1 MPAAPNK
8 QTQLA
13 TLQSVLKKKVPAPAA
28 PPERP
33 VLDEVVYAIL
43 RDGVTPEQADA
54 AFAKLR
60 DKEVSPFF
68 DWNEIRVS
76 SVQEV
81 ADALI
86 GLPGAGDKSER
97 VIKFLQEVFEE
108 IYGFDLGDVAKKGVK
123 QAAKQ
128 LARYKSGV
136 NEFVVAWVTQRA
148 LGGHAVPLD
157 HPAVRVL
164 QRLAILEPDLDDY
177 EAARGTLEHFVP
189 KTAGPEFT
197 DRVAVFAATI
207 CLEER
212 PLCETCPM
220 LPTCPFGQ
228 AFVAAAKP
236 KKDAK
241 EVKEPRP
248 KKK

>member
-13 TLQSVLKKKVPAPAA
+13 HLQAALKKKTPAHVDT
-28 PPERP
+28 PERP
-33 VLDEVVYAIL
+33 VLEEVLYAIL
-43 RDGVTPEQADA
+43 RDGATPEQADA
-54 AFAKLR
+54 AFARLK
-60 DKEVSPFF
+60 DKDVFF

-81 ADALI
+81 ADAVH
-86 GLPGAGDKSER
+86 GLPGAGDKGER
-97 VIKFLQEVFEE
+97 VIKFLQEVFDE

-157 HPAVRVL
+157 HPTVRVL
-164 QRLAILEPDLDDY
+164 QRVGVLDAEIDDM
-177 EAARGTLEHFVP
+177 EAARGTLEHFIP
-189 KTAGPEFT
+189 KAAGPDFT
-197 DRVAVFAATI
+197 DRAAVFAATV
-207 CLEER
+207 CTEDH
-212 PLCETCPM
+212 PKCETCPM
-220 LPTCPFGQ
+220 LPHCPYGQ
-228 AFVAAAKP
+228 ALMASKAVKKEGGKP
-236 KKDAK
+236 KKK
-241 EVKEPRP
+241 
-248 KKK
+248 

>member
-8 QTQLA
+8 QALLA
-13 TLQSVLKKKVPAPAA
+13 TLQAALKKVPTPAP

-33 VLDEVVYAIL
+33 VLEEVIYAIL
-43 RDGVTPEQADA
+43 REGATPEQADD
-54 AFAKLR
+54 AFARLK
-60 DKEVSPFF
+60 DKDVFF

-81 ADALI
+81 ADAVH

-148 LGGHAVPLD
+148 LGGHAIPLD
-157 HPAVRVL
+157 EPTTRLL
-164 QRLAILEPDLDDY
+164 QRLGILEPELDDL
-177 EAARGTLEHFVP
+177 EAARATLEHYIP
-189 KTAGPEFT
+189 KAAGPDFT
-197 DRVAVFAATI
+197 DRLAIYAARVDSEDHATG
-207 CLEER
+207 
-212 PLCETCPM
+212 P
-220 LPTCPFGQ
+220 G
-228 AFVAAAKP
+228 AAKP
-236 KKDAK
+236 KKDKDAK
-241 EVKEPRP
+241 EAKP

>member
-13 TLQSVLKKKVPAPAA
+13 HLQAALKKKTAAPAEQ
-28 PPERP
+28 PERT
-33 VLDEVVYAIL
+33 VLEEVVYAIL
-43 RDGVTPEQADA
+43 RDSATSEQADA
-54 AFAKLR
+54 AFARL
-60 DKEVSPFF
+60 KETFF

-81 ADALI
+81 ADAVH
-86 GLPGAGDKSER
+86 GLPGAGDKGER

-108 IYGFDLGDVAKKGVK
+108 IYGFDLGDIAKKGVK

-157 HPAVRVL
+157 HPTVRLL
-164 QRLAILEPDLDDY
+164 QRVAVLDADIDDA
-177 EAARGTLEHFVP
+177 EAARGTLEHLIP
-189 KTAGPEFT
+189 KASGPDFT
-197 DRVAVFAATI
+197 DRAAVFAATV
-207 CLEER
+207 CTEDH
-212 PLCETCPM
+212 PKCEGCPM
-220 LPTCPFGQ
+220 LSHCPTGQ
-228 AFVAAAKP
+228 TLTAKP
-236 KKDAK
+236 KK
-241 EVKEPRP
+241 EVKEAKP

>member
-13 TLQSVLKKKVPAPAA
+13 HLQAAFKKKTPAPADT
-28 PPERP
+28 PERP

-43 RDGVTPEQADA
+43 RDGATPEQADA
-54 AFAKLR
+54 AFARLK
-60 DKEVSPFF
+60 DKDVFF

-81 ADALI
+81 ADAVH
-86 GLPGAGDKSER
+86 GLPGAGDKGER

-108 IYGFDLGDVAKKGVK
+108 LYGFDLGDIAKKGVK

-128 LARYKSGV
+128 LGRYKSGV

-157 HPAVRVL
+157 HPTMRVL
-164 QRLAILEPDLDDY
+164 QRVGVLDPESDDM
-177 EAARGTLEHFVP
+177 EAARGTLEHFIP
-189 KTAGPEFT
+189 KASGPDFT
-197 DRVAVFAATI
+197 DRMAVFAATV
-207 CLEER
+207 CTDDH
-212 PLCETCPM
+212 PKCETCPM
-220 LPTCPFGQ
+220 LSHCPTGQ
-228 AFVAAAKP
+228 ALVASKAVKKEGKP
-236 KKDAK
+236 KKK
-241 EVKEPRP
+241 
-248 KKK
+248 

>member
-13 TLQSVLKKKVPAPAA
+13 HLQAALKKKTSAPADA
-28 PPERP
+28 PERA

-43 RDGVTPEQADA
+43 RDGATPEQADA
-54 AFAKLR
+54 AFARLK
-60 DKEVSPFF
+60 DKDVFF

-81 ADALI
+81 ADAVH
-86 GLPGAGDKSER
+86 GLPAAGDKGER

-108 IYGFDLGDVAKKGVK
+108 LYGFDLGDIAKKGVK

-128 LARYKSGV
+128 LGRYKSGV

-148 LGGHAVPLD
+148 LGGHAIPLD
-157 HPAVRVL
+157 GPTLRLL
-164 QRLAILEPDLDDY
+164 QRVGVLDPESDDL

-189 KTAGPEFT
+189 KAAGPDFT
-197 DRVAVFAATI
+197 DRAAVFAAAV
-207 CLEER
+207 CAEDH
-212 PLCETCPM
+212 PKCDTCPM
-220 LPTCPFGQ
+220 HSHCPTGQ
-228 AFVAAAKP
+228 TLTAKP
-236 KKDAK
+236 KKDKDAK
-241 EVKEPRP
+241 P

>member
-13 TLQSVLKKKVPAPAA
+13 TLQTVLKKKVPAPAP

-33 VLDEVVYAIL
+33 VLEEVVYAIL
-43 RDGVTPEQADA
+43 RDGATPEQADA
-54 AFAKLR
+54 AFARLK
-60 DKEVSPFF
+60 DKDVFF

-81 ADALI
+81 ADAVH
-86 GLPGAGDKSER
+86 GLPGGGDKSER

-108 IYGFDLGDVAKKGVK
+108 LYGFDLGDIAKKGVK

-136 NEFVVAWVTQRA
+136 NEFVVAWVTQRS

-157 HPAVRVL
+157 HPTVRVL
-164 QRLAILEPDLDDY
+164 QRLAVLDAELDDL
-177 EAARGTLEHFVP
+177 EAARGTLEHFIP
-189 KTAGPEFT
+189 KAAGPDFT
-197 DRVAVFAATI
+197 DRVAVFAATV
-207 CLEER
+207 CTEDR
-212 PLCETCPM
+212 PRCETCPM
-220 LPTCPFGQ
+220 LPTCPTGQ
-228 AFVAAAKP
+228 MLTAKAKKEPKELKEPKP
-236 KKDAK
+236 KKK
-241 EVKEPRP
+241 
-248 KKK
+248 

>member
-1 MPAAPNK
+1 MPAAQNK

-13 TLQSVLKKKVPAPAA
+13 HLQTVLKKKTSAPAA
-28 PPERP
+28 PPERS
-33 VLDEVVYAIL
+33 VLEEVVYAIL
-43 RDGVTPEQADA
+43 RDGATPEQADA
-54 AFAKLR
+54 AFTRL
-60 DKEVSPFF
+60 KEVFF

-81 ADALI
+81 ADAVH
-86 GLPGAGDKSER
+86 GLPGAGDKGER

-108 IYGFDLGDVAKKGVK
+108 IYGFDLGDIAKKGVK

-157 HPAVRVL
+157 HPTIRVL
-164 QRLAILEPDLDDY
+164 QRVAVLDADVDDL
-177 EAARGTLEHFVP
+177 EAARGTLEHYIP
-189 KTAGPEFT
+189 KTAGPDFT
-197 DRVAVFAATI
+197 DRVAVFAATV
-207 CLEER
+207 CTEDH
-212 PLCETCPM
+212 PKCETCPM
-220 LPTCPFGQ
+220 LPHCPYGQ
-228 AFVAAAKP
+228 TVVAKP
-236 KKDAK
+236 KKDKDKEAK
-241 EVKEPRP
+241 P